1 MVYSD
6 DAAVRERVR
15 LAVGRTPDSAIGPL
29 TWVETASAPGLN
41 AEIKNVDIVIL
52 DGEAQPVGGMGIAR
66 GIQAEIADPPPT
78 ILLIARKDDAWLAR
92 WSLADAVIP
101 APLDPPVLIE
111 AVVRLLTERL
121 ARPVPEP
128 ARGLFGMLRRAR

>member
-6 DAAVRERVR
+6 DPAVRERVR
-15 LAVGRTPDSAIGPL
+15 LAVGRTPDPAIGPL
-29 TWVETASAPGLN
+29 TWVDVASAPALS
-41 AEIKNVDIVIL
+41 AEIRKVDIVIL
-52 DGEAQPVGGMGIAR
+52 DGEAQPAGGMGIAR
-66 GIQAEIADPPPT
+66 GIKAEIADPPPT

-111 AVVRLLTERL
+111 ALVRLLTERL
-121 ARPVPEP
+121 SRPVPEP
-128 ARGLFGMLRRAR
+128 TRGLFGLRRAR